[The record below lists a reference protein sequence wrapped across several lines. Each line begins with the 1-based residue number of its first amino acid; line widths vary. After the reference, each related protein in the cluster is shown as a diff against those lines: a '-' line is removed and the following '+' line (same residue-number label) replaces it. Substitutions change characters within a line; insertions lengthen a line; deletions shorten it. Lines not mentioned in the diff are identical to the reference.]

1 MIPGLENAE
10 IVRYGVMHRN
20 TYINGPKILNKYY
33 QTKDRSDLFFAGQIT
48 GVEGYL
54 ESASS
59 GMVAGINMY
68 RYLMG
73 LELIDFTKDTS
84 IGCLQNYVSIENSN
98 FVPMNT
104 NYCLFNSID
113 EYISKMEVHKKKYK
127 KSERKELYSIRSLEF
142 IDKIKGD
149 LNGL

>member
-1 MIPGLENAE
+1 
-10 IVRYGVMHRN
+10 
-20 TYINGPKILNKYY
+20 
-33 QTKDRSDLFFAGQIT
+33 
-48 GVEGYL
+48 
-54 ESASS
+54 
-59 GMVAGINMY
+59 
-68 RYLMG
+68 
-73 LELIDFTKDTS
+73 
-84 IGCLQNYVSIENSN
+84 
-98 FVPMNT
+98 MNT

>member
-33 QTKDRSDLFFAGQIT
+33 QTKDREDLFFAGQIT

-68 RYLMG
+68 RYLKGMS
-73 LELIDFTKDTS
+73 LIDFTKNTS
-84 IGCLQNYVSIENSN
+84 IGALQNYVSIPNSN
-98 FVPMNT
+98 YVPMNT

-113 EYISKMEVHKKKYK
+113 DYVEMNGRKKLK
-127 KSERKELYSIRSLEF
+127 KSERKEMYSVRSLEL
-142 IDKIKGD
+142 IDKIKD
-149 LNGL
+149 EVNEL